1 LAGVLI
7 HNNEETMMAGMI
19 SMQALGDELEIRNL
33 IAHMAHLA
41 DDGTLDDYV
50 GCMTEDAVW
59 EMRPASGSAAPPA
72 RRGHADIRA
81 GSQERR
87 NSGMQGPGT
96 HSRHMVTTTVVS
108 VAGDSAAATSCVLFV
123 LIVEGKQQIGFS
135 GIYHDEFRRT
145 PQGWRLSRRAVVP
158 V

>member
-1 LAGVLI
+1 
-7 HNNEETMMAGMI
+7 MAGMI
-19 SMQALGDELEIRNL
+19 SMQALSDELEIRNL
-33 IAHMAHLA
+33 IAHLAHLS

-59 EMRPASGSAAPPA
+59 EMHTAAGSAAPPA
-72 RRGHADIRA
+72 GLPARRGHAEIRA

-108 VAGDSAAATSCVLFV
+108 VAGDSAATTSCVLFV
-123 LIVEGKQQIGFS
+123 VIVEGKQQIGFS
-135 GIYHDEFRRT
+135 GVYQDEFRRA
-145 PQGWRLSRRAVVP
+145 PQGWRLSRRVVVP